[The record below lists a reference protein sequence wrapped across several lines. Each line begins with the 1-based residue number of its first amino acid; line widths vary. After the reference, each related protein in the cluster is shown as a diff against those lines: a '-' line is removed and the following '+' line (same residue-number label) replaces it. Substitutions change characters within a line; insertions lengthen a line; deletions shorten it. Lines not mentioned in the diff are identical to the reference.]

1 VKCGMSSKRAN
12 LFIVVLLILLIECTG
27 VAPEHRDEKS
37 NENVVPSD
45 DYIID
50 EIEEFTFDDV
60 EEQSG
65 DPRPEVTS
73 LPGAA
78 FRIHLSSFSYR
89 VEQLRYFN
97 RLSLVR
103 NDNRE
108 GGLRSIAARYNRTD
122 SVRSAHVLISIFP
135 STGTLKQ
142 YRLIKSTYIKELDA
156 LIMKDLSTMRFSIVR
171 NKIPSVLYI
180 AYTIQLSD
188 QRR

>member
-1 VKCGMSSKRAN
+1 MVAIRLN
-12 LFIVVLLILLIECTG
+12 LLFFVILTLFAGCTSTTQ
-27 VAPEHRDEKS
+27 EHGTEKV
-37 NENVVPSD
+37 NEAVVPSE

-50 EIEEFTFDDV
+50 EIEEFTFDDA
-60 EEQSG
+60 EEEPGKDSKK
-65 DPRPEVTS
+65 DPAS

-78 FRIHLSSFSYR
+78 FRIHLSSLTYR

-97 RLSLVR
+97 QLSLVR
-103 NDNRE
+103 SDARE
-108 GGLRSIAARYNRTD
+108 RGIKNIASRYNRTD
-122 SVRSAHVLISIFP
+122 AIKSAHVLISIFP

-171 NKIPSVLYI
+171 NKIPSVIYI

-188 QRR
+188 QR